1 MKAFVSGGAGFIGS
15 NLVDRL
21 LDLGHEV
28 TVYDNLSTGLLQFLE
43 YARDFD
49 CFRLVKG
56 DLLDKDSLSEAM
68 AGHELIFH
76 FAANADVRFG
86 TEHPRRDLEQNTIVS
101 YNVLEAMRNN
111 GIRKIAFASTGSVY
125 GEATVIPTPE
135 DAPFPIQTSLYAAS
149 KLAGE
154 GMITA
159 YCEGFGFQS
168 WIFRFVSIL
177 GERYTHG
184 HVFDFYREL
193 KQNPSRLEVLGNG
206 KQRKSY
212 LYIQDCI
219 DAILLALEKSNESV
233 NVLNLGV
240 DGYCEVNDSIGWI
253 CEELGVSPK
262 LEYTGGDRGWIGDNP
277 FIFLDTSKIRDLGW
291 KPKLSI
297 KDGVLKTI
305 QYLKTNESV
314 FEERD

>member
-1 MKAFVSGGAGFIGS
+1 MKAFVSGGAGFFGS

-56 DLLDKDSLSEAM
+56 DLLDEDSLSEAM

-86 TEHPRRDLEQNTIVS
+86 TEHPRRDLEQNTIVT
-101 YNVLEAMRNN
+101 YNILEAMRNN

-125 GEATVIPTPE
+125 GEGTVIPTPE

-154 GMITA
+154 GMIAA

-184 HVFDFYREL
+184 HVFDFYRAL

-253 CEELGVSPK
+253 CKELGVTPV
-262 LEYTGGDRGWIGDNP
+262 LEYSGGERGWIGDNP
-277 FIFLDTSKIRDLGW
+277 FIFLETQKMQSLGW
-291 KPKLSI
+291 KPKFSI
-297 KDGVLKTI
+297 RDGVLKTV
-305 QYLKTNESV
+305 QYLKENEWV
-314 FEERD
+314 FERRD